1 MVVRNVE
8 IATSDVS
15 INLNEE
21 LLLKRK
27 GEDGY
32 SSTDVAI
39 KAVNESGTAE
49 KPVKTPANLA
59 VMKYASMFPE
69 KVSYF
74 SILTL
79 CNKLDNT
86 FFLFMA
92 TL

>member
-8 IATSDVS
+8 IGTGDVS

-27 GEDGY
+27 GEDAF

-39 KAVNESGTAE
+39 NAVNESGTAD
-49 KPVKTPANLA
+49 KPVKPPVNLA
-59 VMKYASMFPE
+59 IMKYASIFPE

-79 CNKLDNT
+79 CSKLEI
-86 FFLFMA
+86 FFLLIA
-92 TL
+92 SI